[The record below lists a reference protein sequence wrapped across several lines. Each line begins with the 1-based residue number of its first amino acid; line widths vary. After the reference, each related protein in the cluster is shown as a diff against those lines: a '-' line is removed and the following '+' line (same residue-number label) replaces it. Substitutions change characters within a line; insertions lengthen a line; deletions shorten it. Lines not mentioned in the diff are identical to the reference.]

1 MLEKN
6 KIVNNFNNLL
16 TIIKRLRD
24 DKTGCEW
31 CKQQT
36 SESIAKYSFEEANEV
51 IEAIE
56 SGDNSRICEE
66 LGDLLFQVI
75 FHSEIKKEENA
86 FSINDVIESINE
98 KMIRRNPHVF
108 NNKDNKKFTIDE
120 IDKNWKRI
128 KKEEKL

>member
-24 DKTGCEW
+24 DETGCEW

-75 FHSEIKKEENA
+75 FHSEIKKE
-86 FSINDVIESINE
+86 
-98 KMIRRNPHVF
+98 
-108 NNKDNKKFTIDE
+108 
-120 IDKNWKRI
+120 
-128 KKEEKL
+128 